1 MKCPVWF
8 GGDFNLP
15 DINSET
21 RSVIS
26 DQYSKDINDKFL
38 EVIDDHLEQ
47 QVTFC
52 TQATNSLDL
61 LLSSCS

>member
-1 MKCPVWF
+1 MSEETAGLINKNMKCPVWF

-26 DQYSKDINDKFL
+26 DQYSKDINNKFL
-38 EVIDDHLEQ
+38 AVIDDYLEQ
-47 QVTFC
+47 RVY
-52 TQATNSLDL
+52 
-61 LLSSCS
+61 